1 MFKSLASLKQ
11 KHFQDAEIARLTAI
25 LKKTEM
31 KVASLERN
39 IEQKQKE
46 NEELTAICD
55 ELIAKVG
62 SS

>member
-1 MFKSLASLKQ
+1 MLKTFASLKQ

-25 LKKTEM
+25 LKKMEV

-39 IEQKQKE
+39 IELKQQE
-46 NEELTAICD
+46 NEELTAICN
-55 ELIAKVG
+55 ELIEKVG